1 MRYLK
6 KFESYEPSEIE
17 EMIEYIKDIYSEISE
32 DFDVRVVP
40 QNIHH
45 KDLNYIEVSISK
57 KSSIPYKI
65 DDETGEEVE
74 DWVKY
79 KPSFLKPSEIINTLL
94 SSKSYIESIG
104 GEISNVWMGD
114 INNGGN
120 ISIDEL
126 LDNTP
131 GAVEWKDASVRQIS
145 IKYSI

>member
-32 DFDVRVVP
+32 EFDVRVVP

-45 KDLNYIEVSISK
+45 KHFNYIDVSISK
-57 KSSIPYKI
+57 KSLITYKI
-65 DDETGEEVE
+65 DDETGEEIE
-74 DWVKY
+74 DWVNY
-79 KPSFLKPSEIINTLL
+79 KPSLFKPSEIINTLL

-104 GEISNVWMGD
+104 GKISKVWIHSNLNTGID
-114 INNGGN
+114 T
-120 ISIDEL
+120 SIDDL
-126 LDNTP
+126 LNPKWIDTT
-131 GAVEWKDASVRQIS
+131 VRQIG

>member
-32 DFDVRVVP
+32 EFDVRVVP

-45 KDLNYIEVSISK
+45 KHFNYIDVSISK
-57 KSSIPYKI
+57 KPSIPYKI
-65 DDETGEEVE
+65 DETGEEIE
-74 DWVKY
+74 DWINY
-79 KPSFLKPSEIINTLL
+79 KPSLFKPSEIINTLL

-104 GEISNVWMGD
+104 GKISKIWIHSNLNTGLDM
-114 INNGGN
+114 
-120 ISIDEL
+120 SIDDL
-126 LDNTP
+126 LNPKWIDTT
-131 GAVEWKDASVRQIS
+131 VRQIG